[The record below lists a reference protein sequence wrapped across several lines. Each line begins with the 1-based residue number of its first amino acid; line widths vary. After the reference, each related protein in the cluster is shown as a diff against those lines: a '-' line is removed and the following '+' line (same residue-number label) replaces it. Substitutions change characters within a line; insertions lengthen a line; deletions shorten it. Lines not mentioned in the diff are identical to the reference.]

1 MGRLVGRRLL
11 SLVPLLFVV
20 SVLVFGLIA
29 LLPGDRARA
38 IAGDDATPA
47 QVAQVQRTLGL
58 DRPLVAQYGHWLNG
72 VVHGDLGRS
81 VFVNYQVRTAIVDRA
96 PVTLSLIGAGLV
108 LALVIGIPLGAVA
121 GSRPGGALDRVVTL
135 GAAAGVAMPNF
146 WLGLILLLLFSTTV
160 HWLPA
165 TGYVALT
172 TSPTEWLRH
181 LALPAITLGVA
192 GAAEIVFQTRAAIR
206 NVLEQDYVRTLRASG
221 LPRRAVVGKHA
232 LKNAMIPVVTVAGLQ
247 ISRLFGFS
255 IIVEQIFGLQG
266 IGSLAVQSVFKR
278 DVPVI
283 QGIVLVVTLAI
294 LLTNLLV
301 DVSYGY
307 FNPKVRAA

>member
-47 QVAQVQRTLGL
+47 QVAEVQRTLGL
-58 DRPLVAQYGHWLNG
+58 DRPLVVQYGHWLNR

-81 VFVNYQVRTAIVDRA
+81 VFVNYQVRSAIADRA
-96 PVTLSLIGAGLV
+96 PVTLSLIGAGLL
-108 LALVIGIPLGAVA
+108 LALVIGIPLGALA

-135 GAAAGVAMPNF
+135 GAASGVAMPNF
-146 WLGLILLLLFSTTV
+146 WLGLLLLLVFSTTF

-172 TSPTEWLRH
+172 ASPSEWLRH
-181 LALPAITLGVA
+181 LALPAITLGAA

-206 NVLEQDYVRTLRASG
+206 TALEQDFVRTLQASG
-221 LPRRAVVGKHA
+221 LPRRVVVGKHA